1 MWKEHSLN
9 SGYNQGDM
17 ARTTNDL
24 RALAGQLLTFGFD
37 GTELTAP
44 VARVLQERHA
54 GGIILFARNI
64 ENPRQTHALLKAA
77 QKLSPVPLFRC
88 VDMEGGTVDRLKN
101 VVSAAPSAQEVFAA
115 GGKAHFR
122 QHGALIGAEVQAL
135 GFNVDFAPV
144 LDLRQEV
151 STAVMGSRT
160 VGDAKATVSYARGFL
175 AGLKSSGISGC
186 GKHFPGLGE
195 GAVDSHLGLPVV
207 RKPWKAL
214 WNEDLVP
221 YRELAGSLPMVMVA
235 HCAYSAVTGEGLPAS
250 ISRKW
255 IDGVLRKKIGYKG
268 LVVSDDLEMGGVL
281 KVRTIEEAA
290 VETIAAGADI
300 YLVCHN
306 LELVDRAGEA
316 ILKEAERSK
325 VFREKVTV
333 AAGRVLAAK
342 KRWASLKAKM
352 APVPSEATIHRLRQK
367 LWALAEEVRLT
378 AAGRA

>member
-1 MWKEHSLN
+1 
-9 SGYNQGDM
+9 M
-17 ARTTNDL
+17 ARTSHDL

-37 GTELTAP
+37 GTELTAA
-44 VARVLQERHA
+44 VAATLKELHP

-64 ENPRQTHALLKAA
+64 DNTRQTHALLKAA
-77 QKLSPVPLFRC
+77 QKLAPVPLFRC

-101 VVSAAPSAQEVFAA
+101 VLSPAPSAQEVFAA
-115 GGKAHFR
+115 GGTAHFR

-151 STAVMGSRT
+151 SSSVMGTRT
-160 VGDAKATVSYARGFL
+160 VGDAKATVRYARGFL
-175 AGLKSSGISGC
+175 AGLKAARVSGC

-195 GAVDSHLGLPVV
+195 GALDSHLGLPVV

-221 YRELAGSLPMVMVA
+221 YRELGRVLPMVMVA
-235 HCAYSAVTGEGLPAS
+235 HCAFSEVTGEGVPAS

-255 IDGVLRKKIGYKG
+255 IDGVLRKKIGYNG

-306 LELVDRAGEA
+306 AELVGRAWEA

-325 VFREKVTV
+325 AFREKVTV
-333 AAGRVLAAK
+333 AAGRILTAK
-342 KRWASLKAKM
+342 RRWSAMKEKM
-352 APVPSEATIHRLRQK
+352 AAAPSETTVSRLRQK
-367 LWALAEEVRLT
+367 LWAFSEEVRLS
-378 AAGRA
+378 AIGKE